1 MKSPFDIVNDILF
14 SKKSDKLLPC
24 DDVNQFLINRIISYQ
39 SPQLCQLINNTTNH
53 YHGVLDSQQLVDFLT
68 LVIPK
73 NKWKRLDWLPPKKE
87 KMKKATDSNMMQQ
100 LCHHM
105 ELSKTDLLA
114 ALEIFPELL
123 KKFEDDEKI
132 YKKIEN

>member
-1 MKSPFDIVNDILF
+1 ML
-14 SKKSDKLLPC
+14 
-24 DDVNQFLINRIISYQ
+24 Y
-39 SPQLCQLINNTTNH
+39 QLCQLINNTTNH